1 MARSKTLDMRRPTA
15 QENVHRVYAV
25 NRDSP
30 SVQGRCKLEDGGAVL
45 CAFETVGTAIEATS
59 KAPSLRLVRHR
70 SLSLDEQERVES
82 ALLA

>member
-1 MARSKTLDMRRPTA
+1 MRRPTA
-15 QENVHRVYAV
+15 QDDVHRVYAV

-30 SVQGRCKLEDGGAVL
+30 SMQGRCKLDDGSAVL

-59 KAPSLRLVRHR
+59 NAPSLRLVRHR
-70 SLSLDEQERVES
+70 SLSPDEQKRVES